1 MALAKGIIRTLK
13 ELDVS
18 YGYMRATLRHFFT
31 SLPRAL
37 GERHPC
43 LRSVTSLV
51 AARQLVGVAA
61 GHGHLALIDHAAYA
75 IAAAAGA
82 GVAHEPAALVT
93 LLEGGAG
100 LAEQARRRGWGRVRG
115 WVRLGLGVRA

>member
-1 MALAKGIIRTLK
+1 M
-13 ELDVS
+13 
-18 YGYMRATLRHFFT
+18 
-31 SLPRAL
+31 
-37 GERHPC
+37 
-43 LRSVTSLV
+43 
-51 AARQLVGVAA
+51 AA
-61 GHGHLALIDHAAYA
+61 GHGHLALVNHAAYA

-100 LAEQARRRGWGRVRG
+100 LAEQARRRGWGRVRA